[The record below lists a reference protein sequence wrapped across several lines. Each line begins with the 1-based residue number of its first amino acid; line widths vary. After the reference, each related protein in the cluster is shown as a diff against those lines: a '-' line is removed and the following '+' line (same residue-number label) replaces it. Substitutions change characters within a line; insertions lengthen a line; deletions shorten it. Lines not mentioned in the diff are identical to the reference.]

1 MPPTPVPTQAVIP
14 GACPH
19 DCPDRCSWLV
29 TVEDDRALKL
39 VGDPAQPF
47 TQGVLCAKVSHYLE
61 RVYSPD
67 RVLYP
72 LKRVGA
78 KGDPEAAFVRV
89 SWDEALD
96 EIATR
101 FKQIIADVGPTAI
114 LPYSYMGNHGVL
126 QSASLDRRFFARLG
140 ATQLERNICSDAGG
154 QGILATMGT
163 TSGMVPEDIVHSRLI
178 VLWGTNT
185 VVTNLHLWP
194 FIQEARKAGAQVVV
208 IDPLKTR
215 TAAVADWHLR
225 PLPGTDAALALGM
238 MHVMVEERLYDA
250 DYVAQYTQGFEP
262 LCARLADYPPDR
274 AAQLT
279 GLEAEDIIRLARL
292 YATTRPAVIRPL
304 VGMEH
309 HAQGAMM
316 FRTIA
321 CLPALSGAW
330 RERGGGLLDYTALL
344 HYRAFNISGAEM
356 RHLQDRSIRKVNM
369 VQLGQALTDPAMD
382 PPIRALVVYNSNPAA
397 IAPNQNR
404 VLQGLRRSDLF
415 TVVHEQFMTDT
426 ARYADYVLSATT
438 QVEHLDLL
446 WSWGHT
452 YITLNRPAI
461 SPQGEAVPNTELFR
475 RLASRMGFD
484 EPELHESD
492 EAMVR
497 SVLSRDHPYAR
508 GITFERLW
516 REGWAPLN
524 LPADWRPF
532 AEGGFPTPSGR
543 CEFEAPHL
551 ADLGLDPLPA
561 YTPVETADAERY
573 PLMLI
578 TAKSSLHFLNTSYA
592 NMPRQLRAAREPR
605 LDLHPDDAVVRH
617 IRDGDWVRIFNDRG
631 EVQLRAWVGD
641 RVRPGVAAMPFGWWP
656 AHSPGKVSANALT
669 SDGLSDLGG
678 GGDWHDTRVEVERI
692 KAEE

>member
-1 MPPTPVPTQAVIP
+1 MPPTPVSTQAVIP

-47 TQGVLCAKVSHYLE
+47 TQGVLCAKVSRYLE

-78 KGDPEAAFVRV
+78 KGDPEATFVRV

-96 EIATR
+96 EITAR

-140 ATQLERNICSDAGG
+140 ATQLVRNICSDAGG

-163 TSGMVPEDIVHSRLI
+163 TSAMVPEDIVHSRLI

-194 FIQEARKAGAQVVV
+194 FIQKARQAGGQVVV

-238 MHVMVEERLYDA
+238 MHVIVEEERYDD
-250 DYVAQYTQGFEP
+250 DYVAQYTHGFER
-262 LCARLADYPPDR
+262 LCERLVDYAPDR
-274 AAQLT
+274 VAQLT

-292 YATTRPAVIRPL
+292 YTTTRPAVIRPL

-321 CLPALSGAW
+321 CLPALIGAW

-344 HYRAFNISGAEM
+344 HYRAFNISAAEM

-404 VLQGLRRSDLF
+404 VLQGLRRTDLF

-426 ARYADYVLSATT
+426 ARYADYVLPATT

-461 SPQGEAVPNTELFR
+461 SSQGEAVPNTEFFR

-492 EAMVR
+492 EAIVR
-497 SVLSRDHPYAR
+497 SVLSRDHPYAE

-516 REGWAPLN
+516 RDGWAPLN
-524 LPADWRPF
+524 LPSDWRPF
-532 AEGGFPTPSGR
+532 AEGGFPTPSGK
-543 CEFEAPHL
+543 CEFEAAHL
-551 ADLGLDPLPA
+551 AERGMEPLPA
-561 YTPVETADAERY
+561 YIPVERADRY
-573 PLMLI
+573 PLALI

-605 LDLHPDDAVVRH
+605 LDLHPDDAAVRQ
-617 IRDGDWVRIFNDRG
+617 ICDGDWVRIFNDRG
-631 EVQLRAWVGD
+631 EVRLRASVGD
-641 RVRPGVAAMPFGWWP
+641 RVRPEVAAMPFGWWP

-669 SDGLSDLGG
+669 CDGLSDLGG

-692 KAEE
+692 ETEE

>member
-1 MPPTPVPTQAVIP
+1 MARVIP

-29 TVEDDRALKL
+29 TVENDRALKL
-39 VGDPAQPF
+39 VGDPEQPF
-47 TQGVLCAKVSHYLE
+47 TQGVLCAKVNHYLD

-72 LKRVGA
+72 MKRVGP
-78 KGDPEAAFVRV
+78 KGEAAFVRV
-89 SWDEALD
+89 SWDEALQD
-96 EIATR
+96 ISAR
-101 FKQIIADVGPTAI
+101 LKQIVAESGPTAI
-114 LPYSYMGNHGVL
+114 LPYSYMGNQGTL

-154 QGILATMGT
+154 RGIMATMGAT
-163 TSGMVPEDIVHSRLI
+163 AGMLPEDIVHSRLI

-194 FIQEARKAGAQVVV
+194 LIQQARAAGAQVVV

-215 TAAVADWHLR
+215 TAAVADWHIR

-238 MHVMVEERLYDA
+238 MHVMVEEGLYDA
-250 DYVAQYTQGFEP
+250 DYVARHTQGFEA
-262 LCARLADYPPDR
+262 LCKRLAEYAPAR
-274 AAQLT
+274 AAQIT
-279 GLEAEDIIRLARL
+279 GLEAADIARLARL

-316 FRTIA
+316 FRTVA

-330 RERGGGLLDYTALL
+330 RERGGGLLDYTAVL
-344 HYRAFNISGAEM
+344 HYQAFNISRVQM
-356 RHLQDRSIRKVNM
+356 RHLEDRSIRKVNM
-369 VQLGQALTDPAMD
+369 VQLGQALTNPAMD

-404 VLQGLRRSDLF
+404 VLQGLRREDLF
-415 TVVHEQFMTDT
+415 TVVHEQFITDT
-426 ARYADYVLSATT
+426 ARHADYILPATT
-438 QVEHLDLL
+438 NVEHLDVL
-446 WSWGHT
+446 WSWGTT
-452 YITLNRPAI
+452 YVSLNRPAI
-461 SPQGEAVPNTELFR
+461 SPQGEAVSNTELFR
-475 RLASRMGFD
+475 RLAAHMGFD
-484 EPELHESD
+484 EPEFHESD
-492 EAMVR
+492 EDLVH
-497 SVLSRDHPYAR
+497 SVLDRDHPYAE
-508 GITFERLW
+508 GVTFERLW
-516 REGWAPLN
+516 ETGWAPLK
-524 LPADWRPF
+524 LPEDWRPY
-532 AEGGFPTPSGR
+532 AEGGFPTPSGK

-551 ADLGLDPLPA
+551 ADLGMDPLPA
-561 YTPVETADAERY
+561 YVPDEPVDAECY
-573 PLMLI
+573 PLHLI
-578 TAKSSLHFLNTSYA
+578 TAKSTQHFLNSSYA

-605 LDLHPDDAVVRH
+605 LDLHPDDAAARG

-631 EVQLRAWVGD
+631 EVQLRAQVGD

-656 AHSPGKVSANALT
+656 AHSPGHVSANALT

-678 GGDWHDTRVEVERI
+678 GGDWHDTRVEVEGLG
-692 KAEE
+692 AEERE